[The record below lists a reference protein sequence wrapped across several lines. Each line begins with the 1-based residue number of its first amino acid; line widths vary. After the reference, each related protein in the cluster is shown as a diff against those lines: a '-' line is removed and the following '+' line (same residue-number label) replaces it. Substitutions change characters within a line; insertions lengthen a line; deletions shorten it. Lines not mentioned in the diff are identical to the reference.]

1 MIEWWVMSA
10 HNEQAPTTLQRG
22 LPARS
27 IAYARTRTC
36 IDVGVAVAIFV
47 AIVFTIAPDMWR
59 PVLFTVAG
67 VLVLVALTIEIPF
80 IDRMRISNTSYDIDE
95 GFVQI
100 RRGILFAE
108 DIIVPTDRILNVA
121 IVQGPILRL
130 FGLARIR
137 FVAISHFEALGPLF
151 LDDAIRLR
159 AEVQGH
165 QDSGTEI
172 MPNGRP
178 ANAEG

>member
-1 MIEWWVMSA
+1 MSA
-10 HNEQAPTTLQRG
+10 HSEQALTPLQRG

-47 AIVFTIAPDMWR
+47 AIVFAVAPAVWR

-67 VLVLVALTIEIPF
+67 VLVLVALTIQIPF

-100 RRGILFAE
+100 RRGILFVE
-108 DIIVPTDRILNVA
+108 DIVVPTDRILNVA
-121 IVQGPILRL
+121 IIQGPVLRL

-151 LDDAIRLR
+151 LDDAVRLR

-165 QDSGTEI
+165 QDSGAAI

-178 ANAEG
+178 TNAEG